1 MTHPYR
7 ISPEGD
13 AALLVSFGTQVR
25 DDLMARARRAAE
37 AIVAARLPEVT
48 DVVGGYASVLVAYDP
63 LRADYA
69 QMEAAVAACLARPEA
84 RASRRPRLVTIPVCY
99 GGDLGPDIQD
109 VAHAA
114 GMDVDEVVRRHA
126 GVTYVVCM
134 VGFLPGFPYLAGL
147 DPRLAT
153 PRLPEPRTEVP
164 AGAVG
169 IGGAQTGV
177 YPVASPGGWRLIGR
191 TPARLFD
198 PAAERPV
205 AYRAGDRVRFQPI
218 DRAAYE
224 RLAPAGAG
232 LRVDAL
238 GDGGCR

>member
-37 AIVAARLPEVT
+37 AIEAARLPEVT

-114 GMDVDEVVRRHA
+114 GMDVDEVVRA
-126 GVTYVVCM
+126 
-134 VGFLPGFPYLAGL
+134 
-147 DPRLAT
+147 
-153 PRLPEPRTEVP
+153 
-164 AGAVG
+164 
-169 IGGAQTGV
+169 
-177 YPVASPGGWRLIGR
+177 ASP
-191 TPARLFD
+191 A
-198 PAAERPV
+198 PAAPSGADAAAV
-205 AYRAGDRVRFQPI
+205 S
-218 DRAAYE
+218 RAASTIAVARE
-224 RLAPAGAG
+224 TTPGT
-232 LRVDAL
+232 
-238 GDGGCR
+238 